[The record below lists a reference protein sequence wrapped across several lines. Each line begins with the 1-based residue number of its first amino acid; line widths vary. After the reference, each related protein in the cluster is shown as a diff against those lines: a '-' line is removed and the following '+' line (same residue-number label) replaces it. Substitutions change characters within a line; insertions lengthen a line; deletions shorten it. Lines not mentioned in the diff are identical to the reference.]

1 MEIKIKESDILEW
14 RIRMMR
20 DEIRDMKD
28 DELYKLL
35 QIAREE
41 IDRRRAEV
49 WYKHA
54 DVKYPIKKSRK
65 WNRWN
70 DL

>member
-1 MEIKIKESDILEW
+1 MKEIKIKEELSSYLEW
-14 RIRMMR
+14 RIRMMK

-54 DVKYPIKKSRK
+54 GVKYPIKKSSK
-65 WNRWN
+65 WS
-70 DL
+70 

>member
-20 DEIRDMKD
+20 DEIRDMQD

-54 DVKYPIKKSRK
+54 NVKYPIKKSSK
-65 WNRWN
+65 WS
-70 DL
+70 

>member
-54 DVKYPIKKSRK
+54 GVKYPIKKSSK
-65 WNRWN
+65 WS
-70 DL
+70 